1 MPKQDRFSD
10 RCITAFLLT
19 IGAAEAAHLCT
30 LVLHGR
36 FSFCALLTAVAVS
49 VVWVGYAGL
58 LALQARRKKTEKAG
72 KAAALSG
79 QEKLLLVILGC
90 ILSAQ
95 LAFIVSGDSV
105 YRDVDMTVE
114 TVVSFL
120 QTDALYQVNPM
131 TGEAYAAGMPARL
144 KILCLPTLYGAVCR
158 LTGISPV
165 LLIHRVVPCV
175 VLVFAYLAFAS
186 LGQSLFPASRKKQLV
201 FLVATALLFCAGNYA
216 SGVDGFALLST
227 GWRGVS
233 IRNVVLIPYCFSLGM
248 RRKYFRQLLCVCAEG
263 CIVWTFYGLG
273 MCLLV
278 LAGLFA
284 CQLICG
290 HDRPGKEACE

>member
-1 MPKQDRFSD
+1 MPKQNRFSD

-19 IGAAEAAHLCT
+19 IGAAEAAHLCA
-30 LVLHGR
+30 LVLHRR
-36 FSFCALLTAVAVS
+36 FSFCALLTAVAVI
-49 VVWVGYAGL
+49 VVLVGYACL
-58 LALQARRKKTEKAG
+58 LALQARKKRNGETG
-72 KAAALSG
+72 KAPLSG

-90 ILSAQ
+90 IMLAQ
-95 LAFIVSGDSV
+95 LAVIVSGDSV
-105 YRDVDMTVE
+105 YRDADMTVE

-120 QTDALYQVNPM
+120 RTDALYQVNPM

-144 KILCLPTLYGAVCR
+144 KILCLPTLYGAVCS
-158 LTGISPV
+158 LTGLSPV
-165 LLIHRVVPCV
+165 LLIHRIVPCV
-175 VLVFAYLAFAS
+175 VLALAYLAFAS
-186 LGQSLFPASRKKQLV
+186 LGNSLFPESRKKRLV
-201 FLVATALLFCAGNYA
+201 FLVAVALLFCAGNYA
-216 SGVDGFALLST
+216 YGVDGFAVLST

-278 LAGLFA
+278 SAGLLA
-284 CQLICG
+284 CQLIYKS
-290 HDRPGKEACE
+290 DRPGKEVCE